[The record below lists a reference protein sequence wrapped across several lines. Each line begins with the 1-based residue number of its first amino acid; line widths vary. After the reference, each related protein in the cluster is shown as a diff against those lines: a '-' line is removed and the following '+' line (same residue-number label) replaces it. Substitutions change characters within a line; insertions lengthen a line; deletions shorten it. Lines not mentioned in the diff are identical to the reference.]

1 MPGLPPRPTTPTLVK
16 NDQDAVREI
25 VGMRKWMRLT
35 ARKHSAAKQ
44 SDNDAAQAAADA
56 LNAMLRAAR
65 TIG

>member
-1 MPGLPPRPTTPTLVK
+1 MPSLPPRPATPTPAK
-16 NDQDAVREI
+16 NAQDAVREI

-56 LNAMLRAAR
+56 LNALLGGAR
-65 TIG
+65 KIG